1 MIGIG
6 NAGLAPPIP
15 LDQHRGRG
23 YSSSRRKAM
32 CDHNAIEECGTEVFT
47 YWIGDVLN
55 VSEFQEVY
63 CPDCGNTFLLDDLLN
78 FG

>member
-1 MIGIG
+1 
-6 NAGLAPPIP
+6 
-15 LDQHRGRG
+15 
-23 YSSSRRKAM
+23 M

-47 YWIGDVLN
+47 YWSGDVLN